1 MKKRF
6 LTLAL
11 CAMATLSLA
20 ACGKEKEVATP
31 DVTIEEPTVEPEV
44 VEPEQ
49 LVETYEKAVDVLT
62 AAHVN
67 FDEEM
72 LGYLGGGYGEEVTAG
87 APGVFPLDDFETVRA
102 VLTFPAEYIELV
114 DEAGSMMHMMNGN
127 LYTSAA
133 FHVADNANMLLIE
146 EAVLDTVK
154 NNQWMCGF
162 PEKLVI
168 GQVENYVVYAYG
180 NVDLVTMFEEGLRAT
195 ELAEVKFIEDLVVAE
210 ETVEEGAEAV
220 VEDGEAFEGE
230 AFDGETVGEVT
241 EVEGEATEVTED
253 TAVETEATAET
264 ETVEAE
270 ETEATE
276 AE

>member
-20 ACGKEKEVATP
+20 ACGKEKEVVTP

-49 LVETYEKAVDVLT
+49 LVETYEKAVDVLA

-72 LGYLGGGYGEEVTAG
+72 LGYLGGGYGEEMEMG
-87 APGVFPLDDFETVRA
+87 APGVFPLDDFESVRA

-180 NVDLVTMFEEGLRAT
+180 NVDLVAMFEEGLRAT

-210 ETVEEGAEAV
+210 ETFGVDGEAIVEGEEVV
-220 VEDGEAFEGE
+220 VEDGEAVEEVAETEE
-230 AFDGETVGEVT
+230 A
-241 EVEGEATEVTED
+241 VEAEATE
-253 TAVETEATAET
+253 EATAET
-264 ETVEAE
+264 TEADAE
-270 ETEATE
+270 AETEAETE
-276 AE
+276 AEAE